1 MARSPNGTVA
11 LSAATESVSATPKTA
26 PGPVP
31 DPGGMAAAE
40 GFTISCIYKVSRV
53 CVCVCDCF

>member
-1 MARSPNGTVA
+1 MARSPNETVA
-11 LSAATESVSATPKTA
+11 LSVAPESVSATPKTA

-40 GFTISCIYKVSRV
+40 GFTISCIYKLSRV
-53 CVCVCDCF
+53 CVCV